1 MKTLPL
7 SQIQPTSEPAPSKKN
22 GPIADAGFSDVFKQ
36 SLESV
41 NATMQ
46 EANNMSQG
54 LVTGQHSNIHETMIA
69 MEKASISFRMLTRV
83 QQKALQA
90 YQDIMRMQV

>member
-7 SQIQPTSEPAPSKKN
+7 TQIQPPPTPTKSSGR
-22 GPIADAGFSDVFKQ
+22 GPVADAGFSDVLKE
-36 SLESV
+36 SLQSV

-46 EANNMSQG
+46 QANDLSQG
-54 LVTGQHSNIHETMIA
+54 LVSGQHANIHETMIA
-69 MEKASISFRMLTRV
+69 MEKASVSFRMLTRV